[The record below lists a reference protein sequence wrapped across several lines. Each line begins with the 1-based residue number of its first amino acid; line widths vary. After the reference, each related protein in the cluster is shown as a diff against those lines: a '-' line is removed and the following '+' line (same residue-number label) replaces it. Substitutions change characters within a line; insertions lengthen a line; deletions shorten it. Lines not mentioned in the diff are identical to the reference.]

1 MSSREKAS
9 MFRTLVVAASA
20 FPIFL
25 ATSIVTC
32 ADSVRPDASAL
43 PVPPGGTREQVLLGD
58 KIFHG
63 EAAGG
68 KCVECHGADAKG
80 TADGNDLTLGMWIWG
95 DGSLTAIKNTIGHN
109 MKMAPG
115 MDGNLTPADVDAV
128 VAYVWALGHQKN

>member
-1 MSSREKAS
+1 MSRTSIPSAS
-9 MFRTLVVAASA
+9 ALLLALILPVAAH
-20 FPIFL
+20 
-25 ATSIVTC
+25 
-32 ADSVRPDASAL
+32 ADSGRPDANVM

-68 KCVECHGADAKG
+68 KCAECHGADAKG
-80 TADGNDLTLGMWIWG
+80 TANGNDLTLGMWIWG
-95 DGSLTAIKNTIGHN
+95 DGSVSAIKATIGHN

-115 MDGNLTPADVDAV
+115 MDGRLTPADVDAV